1 MTTIEV
7 LKWNIFFQKG
17 DDMLMSQYGCYIKED
32 PLWWP

>member
-17 DDMLMSQYGCYIKED
+17 DDMLLLHQGRSIVVTLVDE
-32 PLWWP
+32 